1 MEKIDIIE
9 IINYNKLNQLI
20 KKILDNYS
28 IDNIRL
34 INKILLILTIIII
47 FHLLSYYNKLNNKI
61 LNKIK
66 YL

>member
-1 MEKIDIIE
+1 MKKIDIIE

-47 FHLLSYYNKLNNKI
+47 FHLLSYYNKLNNTI